1 MLELIELF
9 PFRKASS
16 CAEPFVECK
25 SAICLCRP
33 GQAFYLLSIEA
44 HDCNTI
50 FSTKIMTFFSFRLQ
64 FWRKYIIIPS
74 DSVLYKFHYMN
85 ALITNSGDGRSEI
98 VCT

>member
-1 MLELIELF
+1 MFELIELF

-33 GQAFYLLSIEA
+33 GQAFYLLSLEA

-50 FSTKIMTFFSFRLQ
+50 FSKKIMIFL
-64 FWRKYIIIPS
+64 
-74 DSVLYKFHYMN
+74 VLGCNFGEN
-85 ALITNSGDGRSEI
+85 I
-98 VCT
+98 

>member
-25 SAICLCRP
+25 SAVCLCHP
-33 GQAFYLLSIEA
+33 GQAFYLLSLEA

-50 FSTKIMTFFSFRLQ
+50 FSTKNDVF
-64 FWRKYIIIPS
+64 
-74 DSVLYKFHYMN
+74 
-85 ALITNSGDGRSEI
+85 
-98 VCT
+98 